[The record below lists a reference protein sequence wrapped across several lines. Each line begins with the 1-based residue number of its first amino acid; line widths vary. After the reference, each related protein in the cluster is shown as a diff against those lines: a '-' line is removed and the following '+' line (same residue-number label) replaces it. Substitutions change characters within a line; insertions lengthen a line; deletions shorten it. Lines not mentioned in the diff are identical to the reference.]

1 MYIYNFFKEKQF
13 MHLFNIY
20 IYVYIYFFGTVP
32 IMMLTLFKIN
42 YVKTLFDSD
51 LKKC

>member
-1 MYIYNFFKEKQF
+1 MEIYIYNFFKEKQF

-20 IYVYIYFFGTVP
+20 FIFFGTVP